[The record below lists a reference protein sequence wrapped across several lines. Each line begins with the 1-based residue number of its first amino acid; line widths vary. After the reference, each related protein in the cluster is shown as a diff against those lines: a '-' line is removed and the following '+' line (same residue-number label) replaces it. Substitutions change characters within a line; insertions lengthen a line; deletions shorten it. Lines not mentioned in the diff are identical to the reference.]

1 MDVNNVRS
9 LSMSLTKLVSEES
22 STTLDSLKSQG
33 FLIERETFI
42 DTPRVPSDVTSL
54 GEEELMELFTHL
66 TSYLAFI
73 NTQLAC
79 AEIDELNTKKQLDYE
94 AGLLTL
100 SLTTGSNAEKI
111 TVARLKVATDPK
123 IVAIEAEHM
132 KRTSY
137 TKLVSMMYDNVNK
150 DLALISRELT
160 RRTAG
165 DSYKTRKKSFNL

>member
-1 MDVNNVRS
+1 V
-9 LSMSLTKLVSEES
+9 
-22 STTLDSLKSQG
+22 
-33 FLIERETFI
+33 
-42 DTPRVPSDVTSL
+42 
-54 GEEELMELFTHL
+54 
-66 TSYLAFI
+66 
-73 NTQLAC
+73 
-79 AEIDELNTKKQLDYE
+79 
-94 AGLLTL
+94 GLLTL

-123 IVAIEAEHM
+123 IVEIEAEHM

>member
-1 MDVNNVRS
+1 
-9 LSMSLTKLVSEES
+9 MSLTKLVSEES
-22 STTLDSLKSQG
+22 SITLDSLKSQG